1 MGTVFRA
8 AAFLG
13 GGYLLPMFP
22 SRVWYGRRLQLVVT
36 AHMGTTLAMAAAK
49 CAGQTRDGQCGR

>member
-1 MGTVFRA
+1 MLDVGAVK
-8 AAFLG
+8 
-13 GGYLLPMFP
+13 
-22 SRVWYGRRLQLVVT
+22 